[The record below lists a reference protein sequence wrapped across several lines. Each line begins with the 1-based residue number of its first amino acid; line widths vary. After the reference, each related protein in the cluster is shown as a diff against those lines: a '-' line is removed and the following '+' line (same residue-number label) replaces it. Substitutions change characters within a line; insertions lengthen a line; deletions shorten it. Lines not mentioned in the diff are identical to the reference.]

1 MHEDTQAHEENIDQP
16 EDSAATSNGKPHA
29 KPKQQPKKFDDR
41 RPIAE
46 RGNEGLPLGLAGMS
60 AAILVVSF
68 ILGVQSL
75 FPVAQEDSVQV
86 APTPAVVAPTAP
98 SSPATEEEDAAATSP
113 PATQPT
119 TPAADSTGWRM
130 PILSSTLAILEVPE
144 VTDTTT
150 THRVMLFLKLAIII
164 FLATGCGLVSLGFVA
179 LSVDR
184 PIASWPTAAA
194 RMLGCTWLAALGLL
208 IPAPTAWLQNPMH
221 LALIA
226 LFFWIITMLFFKISA
241 RAAATLL
248 GGTMALLAI
257 TALGSQV
264 VTWAT
269 WN

>member
-1 MHEDTQAHEENIDQP
+1 MHEDTQTHEENIDQP

-29 KPKQQPKKFDDR
+29 KSKQQPKKFDDR

-46 RGNEGLPLGLAGMS
+46 RGHEVLFLAFAGLS
-60 AAILVVSF
+60 ATILIVSF

-75 FPVAQEDSVQV
+75 FPVAQEEAVDI
-86 APTPAVVAPTAP
+86 APAPAVVAPTAP
-98 SSPATEEEDAAATSP
+98 SSTATNEEDAAATSQ
-113 PATQPT
+113 PATP
-119 TPAADSTGWRM
+119 PADSTGWRM
-130 PILSSTLAILEVPE
+130 PILSSTLAILEAPE
-144 VTDTTT
+144 APDPTTMQ
-150 THRVMLFLKLAIII
+150 RVMLFLKLAIII

-184 PIASWPTAAA
+184 PIASWPNAAA
-194 RMLGCTWLAALGLL
+194 RMLACTWVAALGVL
-208 IPAPTAWLQNPMH
+208 IPAPTAWLQNPMQ

-226 LFFWIITMLFFKISA
+226 LFFWIATWLFFKLSA
-241 RAAATLL
+241 RATATLL

>member
-1 MHEDTQAHEENIDQP
+1 MHEDTQTHEENIDQP
-16 EDSAATSNGKPHA
+16 EDSAATSSGKPHA
-29 KPKQQPKKFDDR
+29 KRKHQPKKFDDR
-41 RPIAE
+41 CPIAE

-75 FPVAQEDSVQV
+75 FPVVQEDSVQV

-98 SSPATEEEDAAATSP
+98 SSAATEVEDAPATAL
-113 PATQPT
+113 PT
-119 TPAADSTGWRM
+119 TPPADSTGWRM

-150 THRVMLFLKLAIII
+150 TQRVMLFLKLAIII